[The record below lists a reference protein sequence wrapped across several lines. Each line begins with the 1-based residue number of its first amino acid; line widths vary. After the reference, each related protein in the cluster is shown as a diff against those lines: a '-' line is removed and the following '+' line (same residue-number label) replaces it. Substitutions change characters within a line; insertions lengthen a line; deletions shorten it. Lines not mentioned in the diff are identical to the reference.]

1 MKWLFAYDH
10 KFFRKGQQFF
20 SKQAFPYEMWQRYLE
35 HCDDLIV
42 TGRIQKL
49 NENDT
54 NYSLSSGNQLTF
66 VNIPDASNLGY
77 FLPDNAAETALVK
90 EIKKVDAVIARIP
103 SQIGYLAVKVA
114 QQLNKPYAVEIVGD
128 PKESYR
134 FHGNW
139 KAKLYAPLATRT
151 MKKVVKTAP
160 FALYI
165 TEKELQKLYPT
176 KGIQTACSNVELT
189 HFADDFFI
197 NSRKERDLKHKV
209 TFGMIGSLDSNY
221 KGLDIALQALATIKS
236 TIPEFEFRV
245 LGSGMSSKWQKLVD
259 ELQLKDNV
267 IFCGTMPAEEV
278 FDWLKDIDIYL
289 QPSRTEGQGRSVIEA
304 MAMGCPAITSNVGG
318 MKELTDDRMRFPN
331 GDEQELAKII
341 QLLLENNVIY
351 QQQIVRNYQA
361 AMDFSKEILEEKR
374 KIYYKKFMD
383 WIEENEK
390 R

>member
-1 MKWLFAYDH
+1 M
-10 KFFRKGQQFF
+10 
-20 SKQAFPYEMWQRYLE
+20 
-35 HCDDLIV
+35 
-42 TGRIQKL
+42 
-49 NENDT
+49 
-54 NYSLSSGNQLTF
+54 
-66 VNIPDASNLGY
+66 
-77 FLPDNAAETALVK
+77 
-90 EIKKVDAVIARIP
+90 IARIP

-189 HFADDFFI
+189 HFADELSIDK
-197 NSRKERDLKHKV
+197 RKERDLKNKV

-267 IFCGTMPAEEV
+267 VFCGTMPAAEV

-361 AMDFSKEILEEKR
+361 AMDFSKEKLEEKR